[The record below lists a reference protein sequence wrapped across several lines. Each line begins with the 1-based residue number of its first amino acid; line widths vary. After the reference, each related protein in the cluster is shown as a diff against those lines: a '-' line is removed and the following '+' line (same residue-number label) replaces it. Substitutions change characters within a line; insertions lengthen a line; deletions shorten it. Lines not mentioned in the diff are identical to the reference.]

1 MEQLRSFPEIS
12 ADEAAQRRWLARTQ
26 NAHTIAGRRDP
37 IPVGT
42 GQLGAGERPADQDS
56 DQSSGQDGERAWLIQ
71 MMAARTQQESR

>member
-1 MEQLRSFPEIS
+1 M
-12 ADEAAQRRWLARTQ
+12 
-26 NAHTIAGRRDP
+26 
-37 IPVGT
+37 GT